1 MAFGYYNCRLD
12 VVIIVAKF
20 TKICIQAMREVLM
33 QAEINLISPM
43 CKHIEFPPPAP
54 RSLFRALCQSYKIF

>member
-20 TKICIQAMREVLM
+20 TKICIQAMREFLLE
-33 QAEINLISPM
+33 AEINLISPI
-43 CKHIEFPPPAP
+43 CKHIDFLPPGPDY
-54 RSLFRALCQSYKIF
+54 C